1 MVKSRSRSKET
12 MIISGNRSNLRFVSD
27 LLITL
32 FFWGYTIIVM
42 IFILSA
48 TTGISNGVTR
58 TLNTTF
64 KTTNSEVQAVI
75 GFGFTMFIV
84 IYLLLF
90 TNHLYNK
97 KRFGQL
103 TRRTYPK
110 MVTERDLLSLQL
122 MSVENIEKL
131 QSNYVVFEKNP
142 IISLEEEKQ
151 HEESH

>member
-1 MVKSRSRSKET
+1 MVKSRSRSKEI
-12 MIISGNRSNLRFVSD
+12 MIISGNRSNLRFLSD

-48 TTGISNGVTR
+48 TTGINNGVTR

-75 GFGFTMFIV
+75 LFGFTIFIV

-90 TNHLYNK
+90 TNHLYNQ
-97 KRFGQL
+97 KRFGHL

-110 MVTERDLLSLQL
+110 TVTEHDLLSLQL
-122 MSVENIEKL
+122 MSAENIEKL
-131 QSNYVVFEKNP
+131 QNNYMVFERNP

>member
-1 MVKSRSRSKET
+1 MVKSRSRSKEI
-12 MIISGNRSNLRFVSD
+12 MIISGNRSNFRFVAD

-32 FFWGYTIIVM
+32 FFWVYTVIVM

-48 TTGISNGVTR
+48 TTGFSNIVTR

-75 GFGFTMFIV
+75 LFGFLTFCI

-90 TNHLYNK
+90 INRIYNK
-97 KRFGQL
+97 KRFGKL
-103 TRRTYPK
+103 TRRTYPET
-110 MVTERDLLSLQL
+110 VTERDLLSLQL

-131 QSNYVVFEKNP
+131 QSNYVVFERNP
-142 IISLEEEKQ
+142 IISLEEEKI
-151 HEESH
+151 HEESD